1 MIETEDH
8 RGMESDSR
16 RSDAFLDGNELG
28 TCLTVHD
35 FVPVELPLDAVVGAF
50 AHFVTEDRIARLV
63 DEAWDRERSWI
74 RDGGI
79 EGADADID
87 LDGPSPCGVV
97 VQLGEQ
103 RSRRDAAIMSIT
115 WAADTGWVPPLYAD
129 IELVD
134 FGPRRTH
141 LHVLGNSQLRST
153 TKLFTRRASLEH
165 RLAVSLVRQ
174 VLTDLA
180 SLLAATNAEPIAVD
194 RHLVARRI
202 VEPVEESTDR

>member
-1 MIETEDH
+1 
-8 RGMESDSR
+8 MESEGR

-63 DEAWDRERSWI
+63 GEAWDRERTWI
-74 RDGGI
+74 RDGGVD
-79 EGADADID
+79 AADID
-87 LDGPSPCGVV
+87 LGDPSPSGVV

-115 WAADTGWVPPLYAD
+115 WTADGGWVPPLYAD

-180 SLLAATNAEPIAVD
+180 NLLAATNSDAITVD

-202 VEPVEESTDR
+202 VEPIEESGDG